1 LNFNFPSPWT
11 FQSTSSMIPSATTP
25 SSTTPTLPAAF
36 FFPNPKNP
44 PSSLFQNPHT
54 TPTPSPSLFPKNN
67 YPSANNNHHK
77 TSKISMSESIAIP
90 PMQVDS
96 NGNSPL
102 TSAVFHN
109 DFLTV
114 RTLIEQHH
122 LPLNLQNY
130 EGETALSYAVMNNN
144 LEMTKF
150 LIDRGADLNT
160 ANCRAESPLHQAV
173 VIGNLEIARG
183 LVEGGSYID
192 AEDECGETPLHFAVR
207 EDQAEIVEYLL
218 SVGADPDHS
227 NHDDETPAELA
238 EMVASDE
245 VKKVFLDNCK
255 RYVDG
260 NLSWNNIQ
268 NILGSKSHLLLQ
280 KSQKKLTSSSLLSP
294 LSLSC
299 NIPIR
304 PHL

>member
-1 LNFNFPSPWT
+1 MNYNILIQNDYLYLSQRARKPEEQLPLSIERSLPMNITSPL
-11 FQSTSSMIPSATTP
+11 AKED
-25 SSTTPTLPAAF
+25 TL
-36 FFPNPKNP
+36 
-44 PSSLFQNPHT
+44 L
-54 TPTPSPSLFPKNN
+54 
-67 YPSANNNHHK
+67 
-77 TSKISMSESIAIP
+77 
-90 PMQVDS
+90 DS

-102 TSAVFHN
+102 TSAVFSN
-109 DFLTV
+109 DFPTARNLV
-114 RTLIEQHH
+114 ELHH

-130 EGETALSYAVMNNN
+130 EGETALSYAVMNSNYD
-144 LEMTKF
+144 MVKF
-150 LIDRGADLNT
+150 LLSRGADLNLS
-160 ANCRAESPLHQAV
+160 NCRAESPLHQAV
-173 VIGNLEIARG
+173 VIGNTDIARL

-218 SVGADPDHS
+218 SIGADPDHS

-238 EMVASDE
+238 EMVASE
-245 VKKVFLDNCK
+245 AVKKVFLDHCK

-260 NLSWNNIQ
+260 KGWNSMQ
-268 NILGSKSHLLLQ
+268 SSLGSKSHLLLQ

>member
-1 LNFNFPSPWT
+1 MINNNLLNDYLRTSLRAEVLKTEYHTDRHPLSVEKTLPLNINLTSPWAT
-11 FQSTSSMIPSATTP
+11 LHSTSILTATTSSS
-25 SSTTPTLPAAF
+25 SSTTPSLPSG
-36 FFPNPKNP
+36 FFP
-44 PSSLFQNPHT
+44 SLNEE
-54 TPTPSPSLFPKNN
+54 PTIL
-67 YPSANNNHHK
+67 
-77 TSKISMSESIAIP
+77 
-90 PMQVDS
+90 DS

-102 TSAVFHN
+102 TSAVFSN
-109 DFLTV
+109 DFSAA
-114 RTLIEQHH
+114 RNLIEHH
-122 LPLNLQNY
+122 NLPLNLQNY
-130 EGETALSYAVMNNN
+130 EGETALSYAVMNSNY
-144 LEMTKF
+144 EMVKF

-160 ANCRAESPLHQAV
+160 QNCRSETPLHQAV

-183 LVEGGSYID
+183 LAEGGGYID

-238 EMVASDE
+238 EMVASDA

-260 NLSWNNIQ
+260 KGWNSIQ